1 MKQVIF
7 IVFVLFAFAACEKTK
22 VGYLEVDEASYD
34 PNTMIV
40 QKNPDA
46 EEEADRI
53 ERKFPWVSSQIQGIL
68 GTFPIHYE
76 IAGVHTSN
84 GDIESFY
91 KEVNLR
97 GDSCFEVPFENSIK
111 EGTYYVDV
119 NIFNRGYSIVRD
131 SLFVIVV
138 E

>member
-1 MKQVIF
+1 MKQLYIL
-7 IVFVLFAFAACEKTK
+7 FVLLSFVACDKTK
-22 VGYLEVDEASYD
+22 VGYLEVDKANYD
-34 PNTMIV
+34 PETMVV

-53 ERKFPWVSSQIQGIL
+53 ERKIPWVSSQIQGIL

-76 IAGVHTSN
+76 IAGVHTSD
-84 GDIESFY
+84 GDIASFK
-91 KEVNLR
+91 KEVKLR

-111 EGTYYVDV
+111 NGTYYIDV
-119 NIFNRGYSIVRD
+119 NIYNRGYSRVRD
-131 SLFVIVV
+131 SLFVIIV